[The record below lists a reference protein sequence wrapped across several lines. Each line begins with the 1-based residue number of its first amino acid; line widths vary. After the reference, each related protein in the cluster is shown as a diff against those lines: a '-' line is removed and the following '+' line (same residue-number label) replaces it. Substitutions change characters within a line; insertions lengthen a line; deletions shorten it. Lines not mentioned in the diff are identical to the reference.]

1 MTAIIET
8 IEVDRAPEDV
18 FSYVTDP
25 SRFGEWQQ
33 GVVDGHME
41 GNGQTA
47 VGTRCVT
54 TRRIGLAERSV
65 TAEVTKF
72 EPPRTWAVH
81 GIEGPIRATV
91 NVGVEPLDQRARSRV
106 TIDIDFE
113 GHGIG
118 KLLVPLVVRR
128 GAQKEMPE
136 NLRRL
141 KQRLESD
148 A

>member
-1 MTAIIET
+1 MATITET
-8 IEVDRAPEDV
+8 IEVDRVPEDV
-18 FSYVTDP
+18 FSYVTDA

-33 GVVDGHME
+33 GVVGGHME
-41 GNGQTA
+41 GSGQTA
-47 VGTRCVT
+47 VGTKCI
-54 TRRIGLAERSV
+54 TRRKIGLAERSV
-65 TAEVTKF
+65 TAEVTAID
-72 EPPRTWAVH
+72 PPRTWAVH
-81 GIEGPIRATV
+81 GIDGPIRATV
-91 NVGVEPLDQRARSRV
+91 NVSVEPVDQHARSKL
-106 TIDIDFE
+106 TIGLDFE

-141 KQRLESD
+141 KQRLESG